1 MMFKWIFGLLCAG
14 VAVSSFYAEPITCN
28 IAIAP
33 LAVAS
38 IGVGTN
44 ILGKLMGGGQQQSAQ
59 VPEWLIEMLRGEV
72 RNFRTDDFIEE
83 FTSLGEAESQ
93 EILGQLPVGME
104 AFNAE
109 AASRGVFTSGEG
121 LSNLYSNVVT
131 PVFRAAE
138 TARSGRRAQGTQ
150 MAHQLR
156 QQLMQMLAGTI
167 RPETPQRGFGQQIG
181 DLLTEIGGFGTQ
193 LGAGQA
199 MGVYPRFGGSA
210 PRERVWA

>member
-1 MMFKWIFGLLCAG
+1 MFGKIYLSLMSVAG
-14 VAVSSFYAEPITCN
+14 IVSLFSDPIVCSM
-28 IAIAP
+28 AIGP
-33 LAVAS
+33 LAVAG
-38 IGVGTN
+38 IGLGANV
-44 ILGKLMGGGQQQSAQ
+44 LGKLMGGGQQQSAQ

-93 EILGQLPVGME
+93 EILGQLPVSME
-104 AFNAE
+104 AFNAQ

-210 PRERVWA
+210 PQERVWD